1 VTTDGISHP
10 AVHFQPQEA
19 GMQPDITSRQRFLA
33 ACAIQPLDRPPVWI
47 MRQAGRALPEYRAL
61 KEEYSFLDLVRTPDL
76 ATEVTLQPI
85 RRFGFDAA
93 VLFSDILVLP
103 EALGQP
109 YRFREG
115 GGIEMEFAVR
125 TAADVDRLNP
135 NGLRERLDY
144 VAQTLVRLRAELGSR
159 TALLGFAG
167 SPWTLANFMMEGG
180 SAKQFTL
187 AKELFYT
194 DLALFDRLLS
204 KLTAATIEHLNL
216 QIDAGA
222 DAVQIFDSLGHLLA
236 AEAYQPASARWI
248 REIIQGLGD
257 RVPVILF
264 VRGIHGPWEP
274 LVSTGARMLSVDWR
288 VPLRSVRDQLPGH
301 LGVQGNLDP
310 FLLTTQP
317 DVVVHATRELLESMR
332 GQRGHIFN
340 LGHGLPPQAKLE
352 NIEAMLRTI
361 REFA

>member
-1 VTTDGISHP
+1 
-10 AVHFQPQEA
+10 
-19 GMQPDITSRQRFLA
+19 
-33 ACAIQPLDRPPVWI
+33 

-61 KEEYSFLDLVRTPDL
+61 KEKHSFLELVRTPDL

-93 VLFSDILVLP
+93 VLFSDILVLA

-115 GGIEMEFAVR
+115 GGIEMEFQVR
-125 TAADVDRLNP
+125 TAADIERLCTE
-135 NGLRERLDY
+135 GLRDRLDY
-144 VAQTLVRLRAELGSR
+144 TAQALVRLRAELGSR

-167 SPWTLANFMMEGG
+167 SPWTMANFMMQGG
-180 SAKQFTL
+180 SATEFTL
-187 AKELFYT
+187 AKELFHT
-194 DLALFDRLLS
+194 DPVLFNQLLT
-204 KLTAATIEHLNL
+204 KLTNATVEHLSL

-222 DAVQIFDSLGHLLA
+222 DAVQIFDSLGHWLA
-236 AEAYQPASARWI
+236 ADDYTPASARWI
-248 REIIQGLGD
+248 REIIQRLGD

-264 VRGIHGPWEP
+264 VRGIHGPWDS
-274 LVSTGARMLSVDWR
+274 LVATGARVLSVDWR
-288 VPLRSVRDQLPGH
+288 VPLRSVRDQLPPH

-310 FLLTTQP
+310 FLLTTRPQ
-317 DVVVHATRELLESMR
+317 VVMQATRRLLESMR

-352 NIEAMLRTI
+352 NIEAMMRTI
-361 REFA
+361 HGFA

>member
-1 VTTDGISHP
+1 LN
-10 AVHFQPQEA
+10 
-19 GMQPDITSRQRFLA
+19 SRDRFLA

-61 KEEYSFLDLVRTPDL
+61 KEKHSFLELVRTPDL
-76 ATEVTLQPI
+76 AAEVTLQPI

-93 VLFSDILVLP
+93 VLFSDILVLA

-115 GGIEMEFAVR
+115 GGIEMEYTVR
-125 TAADVDRLNP
+125 TAADIDRLNL
-135 NGLRERLDY
+135 NGLRDRLDY
-144 VAQTLVRLRAELGSR
+144 VAQTLSLVRAELGFR

-167 SPWTLANFMMEGG
+167 SPWTLANFMMQGG
-180 SAKQFTL
+180 SATDFTS
-187 AKELFYT
+187 AKELFYS
-194 DLALFDRLLS
+194 DPPLFDRLLA
-204 KLTAATIEHLNL
+204 KLTAAVVDHLHL

-222 DAVQIFDSLGHLLA
+222 DSVQIFDSLGHLLA
-236 AEAYQPASARWI
+236 ADDYRAASTRWI
-248 REIIQGLGD
+248 RKIIEQLED

-274 LVSTGARMLSVDWR
+274 LIETGARILSVDWR
-288 VPLRSVRDQLPGH
+288 VPLRWVRDQLPSH

-317 DVVVHATRELLESMR
+317 GVVTDATRRLLQSMR
-332 GQRGHIFN
+332 GQHGHIFN
-340 LGHGLPPQAKLE
+340 LGHGLPPQSKLG
-352 NIEAMLRTI
+352 NIEAMMRTI
-361 REFA
+361 HEFA